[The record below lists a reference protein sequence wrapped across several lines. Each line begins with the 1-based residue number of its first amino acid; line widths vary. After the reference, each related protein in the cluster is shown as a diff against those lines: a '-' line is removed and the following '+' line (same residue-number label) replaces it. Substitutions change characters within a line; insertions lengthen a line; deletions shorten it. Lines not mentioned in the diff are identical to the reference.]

1 MNSKTTEN
9 GGMKKLT
16 QEIFKYAPDWVQ
28 SAAVDSDGY
37 VYWFNSYA
45 CQLEQA
51 STEHYINAYDYDIGD
66 GETGRKYECAGSGY
80 DTTDWKDSAIDR
92 EFGE

>member
-1 MNSKTTEN
+1 
-9 GGMKKLT
+9 MKKLT

-28 SAAVDSDGY
+28 SAAVDSDGS
-37 VYWFNSYA
+37 VYYYSVP
-45 CQLEQA
+45 A
-51 STEHYINAYDYDIGD
+51 SGLTLDSDECWWLYRNAEGTAYCDYIND
-66 GETGRKYECAGSGY
+66 GY